1 MKLKNILILSFVI
14 ISILYGQ
21 STGYVDNFDGG
32 VKFSGP
38 SAYTFLINEGILD
51 IQIDKESNKKWQWIK
66 YQPGESLDIS
76 AQPIINIRMQS
87 DIPFLLTFNI
97 ADNNGNKITREKKIY
112 ASESFVDYYFD
123 FSGDYDCDRSQIFE
137 FNLVP
142 NGNTFDPLNGRMA
155 VDYLKA
161 GDEAQKIA
169 AIGAVNKQLSFI
181 NSNGNTFQIFNIEN
195 TSEIVT
201 SDSGSLIENLDINY
215 NNKRAKIDY
224 DAGGTIGI
232 DTISIIAMADSGYAN
247 NNLEIPIEIEGNY
260 PPTMDTIS
268 DVSAVAGDTTTVQL
282 SGISDGNSTVEQALS
297 ITATSNNQ
305 AVLPD
310 SNISIIHE
318 ANASTALVQFV
329 TIQEDRDIRIEL
341 ELNDNYSENNI
352 YQTEF
357 YIDSYADINHP
368 PEIDFI
374 PNQSID
380 FDGSSRSIN
389 LTGISDGDQGDQHLN
404 FIIASSNQQVLP
416 DTNIAIEYDQGET
429 EAELT
434 YTPDTTGTT
443 TITIQAE
450 DDGGNENNN
459 GDQMTEIE
467 FQVEVIMPPPTGH
480 SARMVDMQNW
490 GVDTKGG
497 EQEADIGDYKGR
509 ENVLRIKLNN
519 KACWTG
525 TMYDTPELDLNKY
538 RYVAYDIYFE
548 GESFHHDPPAVGHG
562 MTHCYLYDKQENP
575 DHNLNRNVDAAHNQ
589 REKVDEQE
597 WTTVFMDFRG
607 NNGIKNSKGQELNIH
622 RIQQVL
628 LNYASEFT
636 WPFPHDNGTVYID
649 NLNIGSA
656 VPDRLVPEREPKC
669 TIAPVPDMVFY
680 KNSEPETIT
689 LSNITSGG
697 SQGVPEITAI
707 SSDTA
712 IVPHPQV
719 SQLEAGSVNLT
730 LWPQTDMTGEV
741 TITLT
746 ISAAGS
752 RNKTRR
758 FKVEV
763 IEQDSEVDIIVLR
776 DTLFQ
781 EIKGFGTFEFED
793 RKHFMELYTDN
804 LGASAVRTGLISNQI
819 EPVNDNTDPDVL
831 ALENY
836 NKGAFDFDYYRE
848 LKNRGVE
855 TFILTSWS
863 PPGWMKRNM
872 SVAYGYAAAIKYEH
886 TDNIL
891 EPYYYGE
898 FAESMVAAVKMFRN
912 QAGIELDAIGP
923 QNEPAFCEPYAS
935 AILSPDKFAELIEVI
950 GDRFQREGLSTKI
963 YMPEQVFTQPLYSM
977 SEYINILSNYQKAEQ
992 YTDIIATHGYGESGV
1007 EAENPNY
1014 ESWNELWYETNAN
1027 SVKELWMTETNPTYE
1042 KWSDAFSLAGA
1053 IHGALAHGNV
1063 SLWTLW
1069 DIEGTLIKDN
1079 EPTASFYTSKNYY
1092 KYIRPGARR
1101 IKAIEKHKE
1110 ILASAFIHPET
1121 KDQVIVVIN
1130 KASSPISATLL
1141 GERHAEN
1148 YDIYTTAKHMDFKYR
1163 GRAGQGGNIALPAQ
1177 SVTTLVGRIDEPI
1190 VVGLEDEKM
1199 PEEFQ
1204 LYQNYPNPFNPRTTI
1219 RFSLQKP
1226 QRVKLAI
1233 YNILGQRVRT
1243 LTNENY
1249 TQGFHKIIWNGK
1261 NDKGIG
1267 VASGVYI
1274 YRLKAGNR
1282 ITTKKCVLL
1291 R

>member
-1 MKLKNILILSFVI
+1 MTLKKMFAVSFVI
-14 ISILYGQ
+14 ISILCGQ
-21 STGYVDNFDGG
+21 NTGYIDNFDGG
-32 VKFSGP
+32 VKFTGP
-38 SAYTFLINEGILD
+38 ASYTFLINEGILD
-51 IQIDKESNKKWQWIK
+51 IQIDKESNKNWQWIK

-76 AQPIINIRMQS
+76 AKPIINFRMKS

-97 ADNNGNKITREKKIY
+97 ADNSGNKITREKKIY

-123 FSGDYDCDRSQIFE
+123 FSGDYDCNRSQIVE

-142 NGNTFDPLNGRMA
+142 NGNTFDALNGRIAM
-155 VDYLKA
+155 DYLKV
-161 GDEAQKIA
+161 GDEAQKLA
-169 AIGAVNKQLSFI
+169 ELGAVDKQFSFV
-181 NSNGNTFQIFNIEN
+181 NSTGNTFQIFNIEN
-195 TSEIVT
+195 TSEIVA
-201 SDSGSLIENLDINY
+201 SDSGSLVENLYINY

-232 DTISIIAMADSGYAN
+232 DTISITAVGDSGYAN
-247 NNLEIPIEIEGNY
+247 NNLAIPIEIEGNY
-260 PPTMDTIS
+260 PPTIDTIS

-282 SGISDGNSTVEQALS
+282 SGISDGNSTVEQALT
-297 ITATSNNQ
+297 ITATSSNQ
-305 AVLPD
+305 TALPD

-318 ANASTALVQFV
+318 ANASTAIVKFITVQEAQD
-329 TIQEDRDIRIEL
+329 IQIEL
-341 ELNDNYSENNI
+341 ALNDNYSENNI

-357 YIDSYADINHP
+357 YIDSYANINHP
-368 PEIDFI
+368 PEIDFV
-374 PNQSID
+374 PNQSVD
-380 FDGSSRSIN
+380 FDGVSKSIN
-389 LTGISDGDQGDQHLN
+389 LTGISDGDQGEQHLN
-404 FIIASSNQQVLP
+404 FTISSSNQEVLP
-416 DTNIAIEYDQGET
+416 DSNVTIDYNQGET
-429 EAELT
+429 EAELI
-434 YTPDTTGTT
+434 YTPDTIGTT
-443 TITIQAE
+443 TITIEVA
-450 DDGGNENNN
+450 DNGANENNN
-459 GDQMTEIE
+459 GDQKTQIE
-467 FQVEVIMPPPTGH
+467 FQVEVIMPPATGH

-490 GVDTKGG
+490 GVDAGGG
-497 EQEADIGDYKGR
+497 EQEADIGNYKGR

-519 KACWTG
+519 KKCWTG
-525 TMYDTPELDLNKY
+525 TMYDTPELDVDNH
-538 RYVAYDIYFE
+538 RYISYDIYFE
-548 GESFHHDPPAVGHG
+548 GESFHHDPPARGHG
-562 MTHCYLYDKQENP
+562 MTHCYFYDNQKNP
-575 DHNLNRNVDAAHNQ
+575 DHNLNRNADAAHN
-589 REKVDEQE
+589 RRKKVYEQE

-607 NNGIKNSKGQELNIH
+607 KDGMKNSEGNEINVH

-636 WPFPHDNGTVYID
+636 FPFPYDDGTVYID

-656 VPDRLVPEREPKC
+656 VPDSLIPEIEPKC

-680 KNSEPETIT
+680 KNSEPETIK

-697 SQGVPEITAI
+697 SQSIPAITAI
-707 SSDTA
+707 SSDTS

-719 SQLEAGSVNLT
+719 SGLEADSANLT
-730 LWPQTDMTGEV
+730 IQPGTDKTGEV

-752 RNKTRR
+752 RDKTRR
-758 FKVEV
+758 FKVEI
-763 IEQDSEVDIIVLR
+763 IEQDSEVDLIVLR

-793 RKHFMELYTDN
+793 RKHFMDLYTNN

-819 EPVNDNTDPDVL
+819 EPVNDNNDADVL
-831 ALENY
+831 ALDNY

-872 SVAYGYAAAIKYEH
+872 SVAYGYAAAVKYEQ

-891 EPYYYGE
+891 EPYYYEE
-898 FAESMVAAVKMFRN
+898 FAESMVAAIKMFRN
-912 QAGIELDAIGP
+912 QAGIDLDAIGP

-935 AILSPDKFAELIEVI
+935 AILSPGKFADLIEVI
-950 GDRFQREGLSTKI
+950 GDRFQTEGLSTKI
-963 YMPEQVFTQPLYSM
+963 YMPEQVFTQSHYSM
-977 SEYINILSNYQKAEQ
+977 SEYISVLGNYQKAEQ
-992 YTDIIATHGYGESGV
+992 YTDIVATHGYGESGV
-1007 EAENPNY
+1007 EAANPNY
-1014 ESWNELWYETNAN
+1014 DSWSELWNETNA
-1027 SVKELWMTETNPTYE
+1027 SSEKELWMTETNPTYE

-1053 IHGALAHGNV
+1053 IHGALVHGNV

-1101 IKAIEKHKE
+1101 IQAIEKHKN

-1130 KASSPISATLL
+1130 KANSPISATLL
-1141 GERHAEN
+1141 GDRHAQN

-1163 GRAGQGGNIALPAQ
+1163 GRAGRGGNIALPAQ
-1177 SVTTLVGRIDEPI
+1177 SVTTLVGKIDEPI
-1190 VVGLEDEKM
+1190 VVGLGDEKM
-1199 PEEFQ
+1199 PQEFR
-1204 LYQNYPNPFNPRTTI
+1204 LYQNYPNPFNPQTTI

-1226 QRVKLAI
+1226 RRVKLAI
-1233 YNILGQRVRT
+1233 YNILGQRIRT

-1249 TQGFHKIIWNGK
+1249 SQGFHKVIWNGR
-1261 NDKGIG
+1261 NDQGIG